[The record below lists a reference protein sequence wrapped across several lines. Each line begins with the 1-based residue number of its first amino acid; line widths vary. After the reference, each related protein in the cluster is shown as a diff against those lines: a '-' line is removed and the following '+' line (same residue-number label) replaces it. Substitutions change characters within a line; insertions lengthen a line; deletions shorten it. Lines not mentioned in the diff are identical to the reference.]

1 MDKDQNQE
9 EGFAGGEGDIEGTL
23 PGVTTESDIQLERVT
38 HKDLI
43 KVLDKIEQK
52 GYEIKEIKNSPFK
65 KYKRF
70 RGHKFPNA
78 NQLRYFYV
86 YRIINT
92 KMMNNSIYVKLIHQ
106 MEKRTSLHYY
116 SDMKKNSIIN

>member
-65 KYKRF
+65 
-70 RGHKFPNA
+70 N
-78 NQLRYFYV
+78 
-86 YRIINT
+86 INVSEAT
-92 KMMNNSIYVKLIHQ
+92 SFLTPINYDTFMSIEL
-106 MEKRTSLHYY
+106 
-116 SDMKKNSIIN
+116 

>member
-70 RGHKFPNA
+70 RGHKFSNA

-92 KMMNNSIYVKLIHQ
+92 KNDEQFYLCEIDTSDG
-106 MEKRTSLHYY
+106 KRTSLHYY
-116 SDMKKNSIIN
+116 SDMKKKLNY